1 MTGVRKR
8 SGQERARGPRLTAR
22 ARLTAFY
29 GVLFLVSGTLLV
41 GVILFVVFASRSEE
55 TPTKALPGGAGT
67 PAYADPGV
75 EAEFQRQLE
84 AILKAEAAR
93 QGRAGDRDNPA
104 NREILT
110 LLEGGIKAGLS
121 RQAVAVKREARRDL
135 ERDLVIGA
143 AAAVG
148 LMTLAAVGAGWVMAG
163 RVLRPVHAMSSTAR
177 RLSERDLHER
187 LPVIGP
193 ADEFA
198 ELAETFND
206 MLARLERAFAAQ
218 RLFIAN
224 ASHELRGP
232 ITTQR
237 VLVDVAAAAP
247 GASADS
253 VELAGA
259 VREVLERQARLVEGL
274 FELASGDNGVRR
286 RGPVALDAVASQVLA
301 RRRPSAG
308 GPEVVAE
315 LGAGAVVG
323 DRVLVE
329 ILLDNLVRNA
339 IAHNLPDGG
348 GWLRV
353 RTGGKA
359 IEVENS
365 GPAVSPARLS
375 ELTEPFRRGARDR
388 TGTPAG
394 SGLGLAIV
402 DAVVRAHDGTLTLTA
417 RDDGGLLVVITFP

>member
-1 MTGVRKR
+1 MRKW

-41 GVILFVVFASRSEE
+41 GVILFVVFASRSGG
-55 TPTKALPGGAGT
+55 TPTKASPGGAGT
-67 PAYADPGV
+67 PAYADPRV

-93 QGRAGDRDNPA
+93 QGRVGDRDNPA

-121 RQAVAVKREARRDL
+121 RQAVAVKQEARRDL

-237 VLVDVAAAAP
+237 VLVDVAATAP

-286 RGPVALDAVASQVLA
+286 RGPVALDAVANQVLA

-353 RTGGKA
+353 RTRGKV

-417 RDDGGLLVVITFP
+417 RGDGGLLVVITFP